1 MSGNIKALL
10 SDIFRHPVRKGS
22 VSDTMNPEQPIWIA
36 EILKLVNGASF
47 DSGWK

>member
-1 MSGNIKALL
+1 
-10 SDIFRHPVRKGS
+10 
-22 VSDTMNPEQPIWIA
+22 MNPEQPIWIA

>member
-1 MSGNIKALL
+1 MSLYVYEIGVRI
-10 SDIFRHPVRKGS
+10 IVYVRKGS

>member
-1 MSGNIKALL
+1 MPC
-10 SDIFRHPVRKGS
+10 FRTYPNTHVRKGT